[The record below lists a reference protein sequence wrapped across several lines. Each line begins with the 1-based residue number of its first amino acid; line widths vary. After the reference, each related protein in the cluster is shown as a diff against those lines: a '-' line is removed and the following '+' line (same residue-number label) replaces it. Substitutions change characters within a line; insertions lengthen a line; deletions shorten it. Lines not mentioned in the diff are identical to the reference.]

1 MAKKRTGRLAGLA
14 ALAGAAYMINEK
26 LGKDKDA
33 KFQKDR
39 IDQTSK
45 RIPNDVASSENTTA
59 KKDVVSSVNT
69 TAKLETPKK
78 YSSAYNPVASRDTL
92 GQAARNLG
100 VGDATNGM
108 DLPKPAPKPAPVV
121 TNTPSAPPVQVNRTA
136 GGDPSQSKGVLR
148 SDRDMTQ
155 AEAKTILNQTPADKD
170 QQAAKDRKVIDSNK
184 ANSRKKRKAY
194 QRNTDAAKVANLKSN
209 AEFNRKQRAKK
220 AAEAHAAKMK
230 RLKANPE
237 LQAAEPLYPEQLLTP
252 GGGYKTAVSLAKNL
266 ANRGYM
272 NALSNSNCVT

>member
-1 MAKKRTGRLAGLA
+1 MANKRTGRLAGLA

-69 TAKLETPKK
+69 TDKPVEK

-100 VGDATNGM
+100 VGDATNGAES
-108 DLPKPAPKPAPVV
+108 PKSAPVV
-121 TNTPSAPPVQVNRTA
+121 KPEV
-136 GGDPSQSKGVLR
+136 K
-148 SDRDMTQ
+148 
-155 AEAKTILNQTPADKD
+155 AKTLP
-170 QQAAKDRKVIDSNK
+170 K
-184 ANSRKKRKAY
+184 AGIVTKE
-194 QRNTDAAKVANLKSN
+194 QL
-209 AEFNRKQRAKK
+209 AEFRRRFGKDKT
-220 AAEAHAAKMK
+220 
-230 RLKANPE
+230 
-237 LQAAEPLYPEQLLTP
+237 LTD
-252 GGGYKTAVSLAKNL
+252 
-266 ANRGYM
+266 YM
-272 NALSNSNCVT
+272 NARNALRNQDAGKQLKPIVLPDRYRMGGKVKEMASGGITASRRGDGIAQRGRTRGKIR

>member
-92 GQAARNLG
+92 GQAARILG

-108 DLPKPAPKPAPVV
+108 DLPKPAPKPALNKNSNAPI
-121 TNTPSAPPVQVNRTA
+121 NPSNP
-136 GGDPSQSKGVLR
+136 
-148 SDRDMTQ
+148 
-155 AEAKTILNQTPADKD
+155 
-170 QQAAKDRKVIDSNK
+170 AAKKDIVTKE
-184 ANSRKKRKAY
+184 
-194 QRNTDAAKVANLKSN
+194 QL
-209 AEFNRKQRAKK
+209 AEFRRRFGKDKT
-220 AAEAHAAKMK
+220 
-230 RLKANPE
+230 
-237 LQAAEPLYPEQLLTP
+237 LTD
-252 GGGYKTAVSLAKNL
+252 
-266 ANRGYM
+266 YM
-272 NALSNSNCVT
+272 NARNALRNQDAGKQLKPIVLPDRYRMGGKVKEMASGGITASRRGDGIAQRGRTRGKIR

>member
-100 VGDATNGM
+100 VGDATNGAES
-108 DLPKPAPKPAPVV
+108 PKSAPVV
-121 TNTPSAPPVQVNRTA
+121 KPEV
-136 GGDPSQSKGVLR
+136 K
-148 SDRDMTQ
+148 
-155 AEAKTILNQTPADKD
+155 AKTLP
-170 QQAAKDRKVIDSNK
+170 K
-184 ANSRKKRKAY
+184 AGIVTKE
-194 QRNTDAAKVANLKSN
+194 QL
-209 AEFNRKQRAKK
+209 AEFRRRFGKDKT
-220 AAEAHAAKMK
+220 
-230 RLKANPE
+230 
-237 LQAAEPLYPEQLLTP
+237 LTD
-252 GGGYKTAVSLAKNL
+252 
-266 ANRGYM
+266 YM
-272 NALSNSNCVT
+272 NARNALINQDAGKQLKPIVLPDRYRMGGKVKEMASGGITASRRGDGIAQRGRTRGKIR

>member
-69 TAKLETPKK
+69 TDPKPVEK

-100 VGDATNGM
+100 VGDATNGAES
-108 DLPKPAPKPAPVV
+108 PKSAPVV
-121 TNTPSAPPVQVNRTA
+121 KPEV
-136 GGDPSQSKGVLR
+136 K
-148 SDRDMTQ
+148 
-155 AEAKTILNQTPADKD
+155 AKTLP
-170 QQAAKDRKVIDSNK
+170 K
-184 ANSRKKRKAY
+184 AGIVTKE
-194 QRNTDAAKVANLKSN
+194 QL
-209 AEFNRKQRAKK
+209 AEFRRRFGKDKT
-220 AAEAHAAKMK
+220 
-230 RLKANPE
+230 
-237 LQAAEPLYPEQLLTP
+237 LTD
-252 GGGYKTAVSLAKNL
+252 
-266 ANRGYM
+266 YM
-272 NALSNSNCVT
+272 NARNALINQDAGKQLKPIVLPDRYRMGGKVKEMASGGITASRRGDGIAQRGRTRGKIR

>member
-1 MAKKRTGRLAGLA
+1 MANKRTGRLAGLA

-69 TAKLETPKK
+69 TDKPVEK

-100 VGDATNGM
+100 VGDATNGAES
-108 DLPKPAPKPAPVV
+108 PKSAPVV
-121 TNTPSAPPVQVNRTA
+121 KPEV
-136 GGDPSQSKGVLR
+136 K
-148 SDRDMTQ
+148 
-155 AEAKTILNQTPADKD
+155 AKTLP
-170 QQAAKDRKVIDSNK
+170 K
-184 ANSRKKRKAY
+184 AGIVTKE
-194 QRNTDAAKVANLKSN
+194 QL
-209 AEFNRKQRAKK
+209 AEFRRRFGKDKT
-220 AAEAHAAKMK
+220 
-230 RLKANPE
+230 
-237 LQAAEPLYPEQLLTP
+237 LTD
-252 GGGYKTAVSLAKNL
+252 
-266 ANRGYM
+266 YM
-272 NALSNSNCVT
+272 NARNALRNQDAGKPLKPIVLPDKYRMGGKVK

>member
-100 VGDATNGM
+100 VGDATNGAES
-108 DLPKPAPKPAPVV
+108 PKSAPVV
-121 TNTPSAPPVQVNRTA
+121 KPVVK
-136 GGDPSQSKGVLR
+136 PEVK
-148 SDRDMTQ
+148 
-155 AEAKTILNQTPADKD
+155 AKTLP
-170 QQAAKDRKVIDSNK
+170 K
-184 ANSRKKRKAY
+184 AGIVTKE
-194 QRNTDAAKVANLKSN
+194 QL
-209 AEFNRKQRAKK
+209 AEFRRRFGKDKT
-220 AAEAHAAKMK
+220 
-230 RLKANPE
+230 
-237 LQAAEPLYPEQLLTP
+237 LTD
-252 GGGYKTAVSLAKNL
+252 
-266 ANRGYM
+266 YM
-272 NALSNSNCVT
+272 NARNALRNQDAGKQLKPIVLPDRYRMGGKVKEMASGGITASRRGDGIAQRGRTRGKIR